1 MNTLQSRAIALLLAL
16 PTGIS
21 ATALA
26 LKFRLLRAPASPA
39 RWGGLWRGTSS
50 PRASG
55 ASPLSNLPQQ
65 TAERIASGLASLC
78 LVSLSL
84 LALTFP
90 SPAVA
95 EKGKLRERLTP
106 EVMAVVYP
114 GAERLG
120 PEEGSPPAIAV
131 YRGDTIVAYIFSTL
145 DIIAA
150 PGYSVIPFD
159 VIAGVEPNGR
169 ITGAK
174 VVFHREPYVY
184 HDAVRQ
190 PQLDR
195 FLEAEAGVPL
205 NGSPSQLPP
214 NFVAQAT
221 ITARLMRAAVHDTAR
236 MVLHTRLGRQV
247 VTMPTLDVERFELKS
262 WNELIAEGSVARLR
276 VTSGEVAAAFA
287 KAGAAGAT
295 PEVPLGKP
303 DDLYSEVF
311 FGLLTP
317 AAIGGNLLGVRN
329 FEEYR
334 ERIPQGRHV
343 LFFASNGPYDFH
355 GTNHWW
361 KEHSY
366 RFDRIRIVQDGHA
379 IGFVHED
386 YRKLLTGAADGIQSQ
401 QEAGLFTL
409 PANVA
414 FDPVKPW
421 RLELLV
427 NALEPNPVT
436 VAFPLEYRLPA
447 AHILMPDEPVVAA
460 WVEAWRDARLNVAIL
475 AALLTA
481 LTAIFVFQAQLSRS
495 RLAHRLVRVG
505 FLSVVLVWL
514 GWIAGAQL
522 SIVNLINYVQAP
534 FRGFGIGFYLTE
546 PLMVM
551 IAGYTLVSVVLIGR
565 GVFCG
570 WLCPFGALQ
579 ELLAQASRALGVP
592 QWNPSAALEKRLWTG
607 KYIVGAAVLL
617 LVLSGLD
624 GSGVSTEIE
633 PFKTAITSKFTR
645 AWPYVA
651 YAGVLLGI
659 GLFFERAYCRFLCPL
674 GGVLAALDRL
684 HLINLL
690 KRRPEC
696 GNPCHLCERS
706 CPVRAI
712 EPTGKIIMAEC
723 FQCLDCQ
730 VEYYDDKRCP
740 PLVQAARRRDETR
753 SNVPVAAMSKSV

>member
-1 MNTLQSRAIALLLAL
+1 MHSDAEASRCYAVKNCLS
-16 PTGIS
+16 PTEYIC
-21 ATALA
+21 
-26 LKFRLLRAPASPA
+26 R
-39 RWGGLWRGTSS
+39 
-50 PRASG
+50 
-55 ASPLSNLPQQ
+55 
-65 TAERIASGLASLC
+65 C
-78 LVSLSL
+78 LIYAL
-84 LALTFP
+84 LALTLAF
-90 SPAVA
+90 PAVA
-95 EKGKLRERLTP
+95 EKGRLSERLTP
-106 EVMAVVYP
+106 EVMAIVYP

-131 YRGDTIVAYIFSTL
+131 YKGDEAVAYIFSTL
-145 DIIAA
+145 DIIAP

-159 VIAGVEPNGR
+159 VIAGVEPDGR

-174 VVFHREPYVY
+174 VVFHREPDVY
-184 HDAVRQ
+184 QDAVRQ
-190 PQLDR
+190 PQLDT
-195 FLEAEAGVPL
+195 FLAAEAGAPL
-205 NGSPSQLPP
+205 NGSPSRLPP

-236 MVLHTRLGRQV
+236 MVLHTRLGRQI
-247 VTMPTLDVERFELKS
+247 VTVPTLDVERFELKS
-262 WNELIAEGSVARLR
+262 WNELMAEGSVARLR
-276 VTSGEVAAAFA
+276 VTSGEVAAALA
-287 KAGAAGAT
+287 KAGAADAT

-334 ERIPQGRHV
+334 RRIPQGRQV

-361 KEHSY
+361 KAHNY
-366 RFDRIRIVQDGHA
+366 RFDRIRIAQDGHA

-386 YRKLLTGAADGIQSQ
+386 YQSLLTGAAEGIQSQ

-409 PANVA
+409 PATA
-414 FDPVKPW
+414 MFDPVKPW

-427 NALEPNPVT
+427 STAGPKPVT
-436 VAFPLEYRLPA
+436 VAFPLEYKLPA
-447 AHILMPDEPVVAA
+447 AHILMPEQPPVAA
-460 WVEAWRDARLNVAIL
+460 WVEAWRDARINIAIL
-475 AALLTA
+475 AALLAA

-495 RLAHRLVRVG
+495 RLAHRLVRNG
-505 FLSVVLVWL
+505 FLAVVLVWL
-514 GWIAGAQL
+514 GWSAGVQL
-522 SIVNLINYVQAP
+522 SIVNVINYMQAP
-534 FRGFGIGFYLTE
+534 LRGFDIGFYLAE

-551 IAGYTLVSVVLIGR
+551 IAAYTLVSVVLIGR

-579 ELLAQASRALGVP
+579 ELLAQVSRALGVP
-592 QWNPSAALEKRLWTG
+592 QWNPSTALEKRLWMG
-607 KYIVGAAVLL
+607 KYIAGGAVLL
-617 LVLSGLD
+617 LVLSGID
-624 GSGVSTEIE
+624 RSGVSAEIE

-645 AWPYVA
+645 AWPYVL
-651 YAGVLLGI
+651 YAGVLLWI
-659 GLFFERAYCRFLCPL
+659 GLFSERAYCRFLCPL
-674 GGVLAALDRL
+674 GGVLATLDRL

-740 PLVQAARRRDETR
+740 PLVQAARRRNE
-753 SNVPVAAMSKSV
+753 VPPGVPAAAMAK